1 MAIVAR
7 SCSRLVNILIDSS
20 RRSRRF
26 SLGFY
31 GLIMFVIIGFAL
43 SPLSPYDPRR
53 WNTAP
58 RDQPPSLQYPLGTT
72 STGQNMFWL
81 LFWSIRNSLI
91 MGLVA
96 GMAVT
101 VLGVIVGLIAGFKGG
116 LVDRVVILITDIFIV
131 IPGMPIIILLV
142 FLFHK
147 QASLLFL
154 SGVIALFNWAR
165 PLRQIRAQVLSLRE
179 REYIYTARFSGKNI
193 FEIVF
198 GEVLPHI
205 LPWTLAMLAN
215 FVLIAIGMEAGLA
228 VIGLSLS
235 NEATLGM
242 LIYWALQY
250 NAIFRNIWWW
260 FLPSVLTMCLLFLIL
275 FFLYT
280 GITSLVTRGD

>member
-1 MAIVAR
+1 MSIVAR
-7 SCSRLVNILIDSS
+7 SCSSLVNILIDSS

-31 GLIMFVIIGFAL
+31 GLIVFVIIGFVF

-96 GMAVT
+96 GAAVT
-101 VLGVIVGLIAGFKGG
+101 LLGVAVGLIAGFKGG
-116 LVDRVVILITDIFIV
+116 LVDRVVMLITDIFIV
-131 IPGMPIIILLV
+131 VPGMPIIILLV

-179 REYIYTARFSGKNI
+179 REYIYTARFSGKNV

-260 FLPSVLTMCLLFLIL
+260 FLPSVITMCFLFLTL

>member
-1 MAIVAR
+1 MGIVAHF
-7 SCSRLVNILIDSS
+7 CSSLANILIDSS
-20 RRSRRF
+20 KRSRRF

-31 GLIMFVIIGFAL
+31 GLIIFVIIGFVL

-81 LFWSIRNSLI
+81 LSWSIRNSLI

-96 GMAVT
+96 GMVVT

-116 LVDRVVILITDIFIV
+116 LIDRVVILITDIFIV

-215 FVLIAIGMEAGLA
+215 FVLISIGMEAGLA

-242 LIYWALQY
+242 LIYWAMQY

-260 FLPSVLTMCLLFLIL
+260 FLPSVLTMCFLFLVL
-275 FFLYT
+275 FSLYT
-280 GITSLVTRGD
+280 GITSLITRGD